1 MAGGKT
7 YTPNFYVQING
18 HDFTK
23 FVISWQLDDVDDGIS
38 TLTVTLANPD
48 GIIAGYIRTETDVT
62 LRYGYWDGRMSKP
75 VTMKIKDLSERY
87 PTNGG
92 MTITFVAYDCT
103 ERLVGI
109 THAGNSDGGTDT
121 VQGIESLLNGQNI
134 KPDVKAESPKKLP
147 EKLSLHNMNSHA
159 AIRWLMGISKC
170 KGQSGATAGENPIA
184 GQKEGDAGDKFKQAE
199 SVTGDRSAE
208 GQLDSTLSELDQIR
222 VKNKKKKAGS
232 TVITGRLEIVGHP
245 GIEAKKSV
253 TVLNVGSQASGK
265 WYVKKSSQKY
275 SEGQGY
281 ITICDL
287 LRASVG
293 KDGKPVEQPMVLYA
307 KIYEKDTAF
316 VGCRDIDAESQA
328 TFIYGQPEEGGDE
341 LVMSF
346 SWSIKL
352 QRARGA
358 GEAAKTKTWAA
369 NEARK
374 LKEGEAPKDGS
385 WNNNTQAPPSPPDAD
400 DEG

>member
-7 YTPNFYVQING
+7 YTPNYYIQING

-23 FVISWQLDDVDDGIS
+23 FVLSWQLDDVDDGIS

-62 LRYGYWDGRMSKP
+62 LRYGYWDGRMSQP
-75 VTMKIKDLSERY
+75 VTMKIKDLSEKY

-92 MTITFVAYDCT
+92 MTITFTAYDCT
-103 ERLVGI
+103 ERLVGL
-109 THAGNSDGGTDT
+109 THAGNSDSGTKT
-121 VQGIESLLNGQNI
+121 HEGIESLLNGAGI
-134 KPDVKAESPKKLP
+134 KPDVKLESPEKLP
-147 EKLSLHNMNSHA
+147 EKLSIHNMNSHA

-170 KGQSGATAGENPIA
+170 KGSSGPTTGENPIA
-184 GQKEGDAGDKFKQAE
+184 GQKKGDAGDKFKQAE
-199 SVTGDRSAE
+199 SVTGDRSSE
-208 GQLDSTLSELDQIR
+208 GLLDAAFTEIDDIR

-232 TVITGRLEIVGHP
+232 TVITGRLEVVGHP
-245 GIEAKKSV
+245 GIEAKKCV

-275 SEGQGY
+275 SDGQGY
-281 ITICDL
+281 VTICDL

-293 KDGKPVEQPMVLYA
+293 KDGKPVEQPIVLYA
-307 KIYEKDTAF
+307 KIYQKDTAF
-316 VGCRDIDAESQA
+316 VGCREIDAESQA
-328 TFIYGQPEEGGDE
+328 TFVYGQPEENSDE
-341 LVMSF
+341 LTMSF

-369 NEARK
+369 NQARK
-374 LKEGEAPKDGS
+374 VQEGEAPKDGS
-385 WNNNTQAPPSPPDAD
+385 WNNQTQAPPPPPDDD
-400 DEG
+400 DED